1 MQRIQFVIAIGP
13 NCAPYYIFENE
24 YIFQTLFNGY
34 VFYYFHFQLAGTFDC
49 RSFDLTIMDFKENGP
64 GNGNLDNVNGNGNCQ
79 PLSNCQSSE
88 PKTPSKDDLK
98 SKSIFSS
105 SPDLEEIRR
114 LQEKFCL
121 DRNWSQY
128 HTPRNLLLALVG
140 EVGELSELFQWRGEV
155 KPGCPDWTAE
165 VKVHLSEEMA
175 DVLIY
180 LVRLADVC
188 AIDLPSAVKRK
199 IKLNSVKY
207 PVEKSFGSNKKYT
220 AYAKNNS
227 TTNDFEEK
235 LTSVSTNLTKG
246 E

>member
-1 MQRIQFVIAIGP
+1 MHF
-13 NCAPYYIFENE
+13 
-24 YIFQTLFNGY
+24 
-34 VFYYFHFQLAGTFDC
+34 YFHQLTGTFDC
-49 RSFDLTIMDFKENGP
+49 RPFDLTTMDYKENEP
-64 GNGNLDNVNGNGNCQ
+64 GNGNLDNGSVKGNGSYQ
-79 PLSNCQSSE
+79 PLGTCQASE
-88 PKTPSKDDLK
+88 PKTPTKEDLK

-114 LQEKFCL
+114 LQEKFSL

-128 HTPRNLLLALVG
+128 HIPRNLLLAMVG

-155 KPGCPDWTAE
+155 KPGCPDWTPE
-165 VKVHLSEEMA
+165 EKIHLGEEMA

-199 IKLNSVKY
+199 IELNSVKY
-207 PVEKSFGSNKKYT
+207 PVENSFGSNKKYT
-220 AYAKNNS
+220 AYAKNNGA
-227 TTNDFEEK
+227 TNGSEEK
-235 LTSVSTNLTKG
+235 LTSVSNLTKG